1 MNILITVGI
10 FPPDIGGPASF
21 VPKISDFLIK
31 NGHDVKIICL
41 SEDENIHIE
50 DQLNVIRI
58 RRSNIL
64 PIRWLKTIYQIIKNG
79 IKSDLIF
86 VNGLGIES
94 AVANLLLRK
103 RIIRKIVGDP
113 VWERAYNQKKTLDT
127 FDNFQINKHPLI
139 IEIQKLT
146 RNWSINSAELI
157 ITPSDNLK
165 NFVTGIGFKNMIIKI
180 NNGVDIKANIN
191 QLSNKTDIN
200 IIIIS
205 RLVIQK
211 NIDLV
216 IHAFKVLNEK
226 NVKLNIVGDGGEFNN
241 LQKLIH
247 DLELQDK
254 VKILGKIDN
263 NKIGELLRTSDLFIQ
278 ASNYEGLP
286 HSLLEAINYNVPI
299 LSTEVG
305 GCKDLINSGERG
317 FIISSPPEEKLIAE
331 NISFIINNRS
341 EAEKRAS
348 AAKTFIQ
355 KEYNFSIQA
364 NLYKMIFEDSE
375 NVLL

>member
-41 SEDENIHIE
+41 SEDKNIHIE

-94 AVANLLLRK
+94 AVANILLRK

-165 NFVTGIGFKNMIIKI
+165 NFVTGIGFKNKITKI
-180 NNGVDIKANIN
+180 NNGVDIKANIS

-263 NKIGELLRTSDLFIQ
+263 NEIGELLRTSDLFIQ

-375 NVLL
+375 NALL

>member
-21 VPKISDFLIK
+21 VPKISDFLVK

-41 SEDENIHIE
+41 SEDENINIE
-50 DQLNVIRI
+50 DKLNVIRI
-58 RRSNIL
+58 KRSNKL

-94 AVANLLLRK
+94 AVANILLRK

-113 VWERAYNQKKTLDT
+113 VWERAYNQKKTFET
-127 FDNFQINKHPLI
+127 FDNFQDNKHKLM
-139 IEIQKLT
+139 IEIQKLS

-165 NFVTGIGFKNMIIKI
+165 NFVKGIGFKNKIIKI
-180 NNGVDIKANIN
+180 NNGVDITPNEDQTSSK
-191 QLSNKTDIN
+191 SDIN

-205 RLVIQK
+205 RLVVQK

-216 IHAFKVLNEK
+216 IRAFKILNDK
-226 NVKLNIVGDGGEFNN
+226 NLKLNIIGEGGEFNN

-247 DLELQDK
+247 DLGVQDN
-254 VKILGKIDN
+254 VKILGKIHND
-263 NKIGELLRTSDLFIQ
+263 KINDFLKTSDLFIQ

-286 HSLLEAINYNVPI
+286 HSLLEAINYSVPI

-305 GCKDLINSGERG
+305 GCKDLINNGERG
-317 FIISSPPEEKLIAE
+317 FIISLPPDKNLIAE
-331 NISFIINNRS
+331 NISFIINNRI
-341 EAEKRAS
+341 EAEKRAR
-348 AAKTFIQ
+348 AAKTFIK
-355 KEYNFSIQA
+355 KEYNFSTQA
-364 NLYKMIFEDSE
+364 DIYKTIFEDSK
-375 NVLL
+375 NALL

>member
-21 VPKISDFLIK
+21 VPKISDFLVK

-41 SEDENIHIE
+41 SEDENINIVDE
-50 DQLNVIRI
+50 LNVIRI
-58 RRSNIL
+58 KRSNKL

-79 IKSDLIF
+79 IKTDLIF

-113 VWERAYNQKKTLDT
+113 VWERAYNQEKTVET
-127 FDNFQINKHPLI
+127 FDNFQDNKHGLM
-139 IEIQKLT
+139 IEIQKLS

-165 NFVTGIGFKNMIIKI
+165 TFVTGIGFENKIIKI
-180 NNGVDIKANIN
+180 NNGVDITSNEN
-191 QLSNKTDIN
+191 QHSSKTDIN
-200 IIIIS
+200 IILIS
-205 RLVIQK
+205 RLVVQK

-216 IHAFKVLNEK
+216 IRAFKILNEK
-226 NVKLNIVGDGGEFNN
+226 NLKLNIIGEGGEFNN
-241 LQKLIH
+241 LQKLIQ
-247 DLELQDK
+247 DLEVQDN

-263 NKIGELLRTSDLFIQ
+263 DKISDFLKKSDLFIQ

-305 GCKDLINSGERG
+305 GCKDLINNGERG
-317 FIISSPPEEKLIAE
+317 FIISSPPDKNLIAE
-331 NISFIINNRS
+331 NISFIINNRI
-341 EAEKRAS
+341 EAEKRAG
-348 AAKTFIQ
+348 AAKTFIK
-355 KEYNFSIQA
+355 KEYNFSTQA
-364 NLYKMIFEDSE
+364 DMYMTIFENSE
-375 NVLL
+375 NTLL

>member
-10 FPPDIGGPASF
+10 FPPDIGGPATF
-21 VPKISDFLIK
+21 VPKISDFLAK

-41 SEDENIHIE
+41 SEDENINME
-50 DQLNVIRI
+50 DELSVIRI
-58 RRSNIL
+58 KRSNKL

-79 IKSDLIF
+79 IKTDLIF

-113 VWERAYNQKKTLDT
+113 VWERAYNQEKTVET
-127 FDNFQINKHPLI
+127 FDNFQDNKHGLM
-139 IEIQKLT
+139 IEIQKLS

-165 NFVTGIGFKNMIIKI
+165 TFVTGIGFENKIIKI
-180 NNGVDIKANIN
+180 NNGVDIT
-191 QLSNKTDIN
+191 SNENKPSSKTDIN
-200 IIIIS
+200 IILIS
-205 RLVIQK
+205 RLVVQK

-216 IHAFKVLNEK
+216 IRAFKILDEK
-226 NVKLNIVGDGGEFNN
+226 NLILNIVGEGGEFNN

-247 DLELQDK
+247 DLEVQDN
-254 VKILGKIDN
+254 VKIWGKIDN
-263 NKIGELLRTSDLFIQ
+263 NKISDFLKTSDLFIQ

-305 GCKDLINSGERG
+305 GCKDLINNGERG
-317 FIISSPPEEKLIAE
+317 FIISSPPDKNLIAE
-331 NISFIINNRS
+331 NISFIINNRI
-341 EAEKRAS
+341 EAEKRAG
-348 AAKTFIQ
+348 AAKTFIK
-355 KEYNFSIQA
+355 KEYNFSTQA
-364 NLYKMIFEDSE
+364 DMYMTFFE
-375 NVLL
+375 NF

>member
-41 SEDENIHIE
+41 SEDKNIHIE

-94 AVANLLLRK
+94 AVANILLRK

-165 NFVTGIGFKNMIIKI
+165 NFVTGIGFKNKITKI
-180 NNGVDIKANIN
+180 NNGVEIKANIN

-226 NVKLNIVGDGGEFNN
+226 NIKLNIVGDGGEFNN

-286 HSLLEAINYNVPI
+286 HSLLEAINYNVPV

-375 NVLL
+375 NALL

>member
-10 FPPDIGGPASF
+10 FPPDIGGPSTF
-21 VPKISDFLIK
+21 VPKISDFLAK

-41 SEDENIHIE
+41 SEDENINLE
-50 DQLNVIRI
+50 DELSVIRI
-58 RRSNIL
+58 KRSNKL

-86 VNGLGIES
+86 VNGLGIET

-113 VWERAYNQKKTLDT
+113 VWERAYNQEKTVET
-127 FDNFQINKHPLI
+127 FDNFQDNKHGLM
-139 IEIQKLT
+139 IEIQKLS

-165 NFVTGIGFKNMIIKI
+165 TFVTGIGFENKIIKI
-180 NNGVDIKANIN
+180 NNGVDITSNEN
-191 QLSNKTDIN
+191 QHSSKTDIN
-200 IIIIS
+200 IILIS
-205 RLVIQK
+205 RLVVQK

-216 IHAFKVLNEK
+216 IRAFKILNEK
-226 NVKLNIVGDGGEFNN
+226 NLKLNIIGEGGEFNN
-241 LQKLIH
+241 LQKLIQ
-247 DLELQDK
+247 DLEVQDN

-263 NKIGELLRTSDLFIQ
+263 DKISDFLRTSDLLIQ

-305 GCKDLINSGERG
+305 GCKDLINNGERG
-317 FIISSPPEEKLIAE
+317 FIISSPPDKNLIAE
-331 NISFIINNRS
+331 NISFIINNRI
-341 EAEKRAS
+341 EAEKRAG
-348 AAKTFIQ
+348 AAKTFIK
-355 KEYNFSIQA
+355 KEYNFSTQA
-364 NLYKMIFEDSE
+364 DMYMTIFENSE
-375 NVLL
+375 NTLL

>member
-10 FPPDIGGPASF
+10 FPPDIGGPATF
-21 VPKISDFLIK
+21 VPKISDFLVK
-31 NGHDVKIICL
+31 NGHDIKIICL

-50 DQLNVIRI
+50 DELNVIRI
-58 RRSNIL
+58 KRSNKL

-86 VNGLGIES
+86 VNGLGVES

-113 VWERAYNQKKTLDT
+113 VWERAYNQKKTSHT
-127 FDNFQINKHPLI
+127 FDNFQINKHALK
-139 IEIQKLT
+139 IEIQKLIRT
-146 RNWSINSAELI
+146 WSVNSAELI

-165 NFVTGIGFKNMIIKI
+165 NFVRGIGFENKIIKI
-180 NNGVDIKANIN
+180 NNGVEITANKN
-191 QLSNKTDIN
+191 QTSNKADIN
-200 IIIIS
+200 IIVIS
-205 RLVIQK
+205 RLVAQK

-216 IHAFKVLNEK
+216 IHAFKILNDK
-226 NVKLNIVGDGGEFNN
+226 NLTLNIIGEGGEHNN

-247 DLELQDK
+247 DLEVQDK

-263 NKIGELLRTSDLFIQ
+263 NKISNFLKSSDILIQ

-305 GCKDLINSGERG
+305 GCKDLINGGQRG
-317 FIISSPPEEKLIAE
+317 FIISSPPDEKLIAE
-331 NISFIINNRS
+331 NISFIINNQS
-341 EAEKRAS
+341 EAEKRAG

-355 KEYNFSIQA
+355 KEYNFLIQA
-364 NLYKMIFEDSE
+364 NAYMTIFVDSK
-375 NVLL
+375 NALL

>member
-21 VPKISDFLIK
+21 VPKISDFLVN

-41 SEDENIHIE
+41 SEDENINIE
-50 DQLNVIRI
+50 DKLNVIRI
-58 RRSNIL
+58 KRSNKL

-113 VWERAYNQKKTLDT
+113 VWERAYNQKRTFET
-127 FDNFQINKHPLI
+127 FDNFQDNKHKLM
-139 IEIQKLT
+139 IEIQKLS

-165 NFVTGIGFKNMIIKI
+165 NFVKGIGFKNKIIKI
-180 NNGVDIKANIN
+180 NNGVDITPNEDQTSSK
-191 QLSNKTDIN
+191 SDIN

-205 RLVIQK
+205 RLVVQK

-216 IHAFKVLNEK
+216 IRAFKILNDK
-226 NVKLNIVGDGGEFNN
+226 NLKLNIIGEGGEFNN

-247 DLELQDK
+247 DLGVQDN
-254 VKILGKIDN
+254 VKILGKIHND
-263 NKIGELLRTSDLFIQ
+263 KINDFLKTSDLFIQ

-286 HSLLEAINYNVPI
+286 HSLLEAVNYNVPI

-305 GCKDLINSGERG
+305 GCKDLINNGERG
-317 FIISSPPEEKLIAE
+317 FIISSPPDKNLIAE
-331 NISFIINNRS
+331 NISFIISNRI
-341 EAEKRAS
+341 EAEKRAE
-348 AAKTFIQ
+348 AAKTFIK
-355 KEYNFSIQA
+355 KEYNFSTQA
-364 NLYKMIFEDSE
+364 NIYKTIFEKSE
-375 NVLL
+375 NALL

>member
-21 VPKISDFLIK
+21 VPKISDFLVN

-41 SEDENIHIE
+41 SEDENINIVDE
-50 DQLNVIRI
+50 LNVIRI
-58 RRSNIL
+58 KRSNKL

-94 AVANLLLRK
+94 AVANILLRK

-113 VWERAYNQKKTLDT
+113 VWERAYNQKKTFET
-127 FDNFQINKHPLI
+127 FDNFQDNKHKLM
-139 IEIQKLT
+139 IEIQKLS

-165 NFVTGIGFKNMIIKI
+165 NFVKGIGFKNKIIKI
-180 NNGVDIKANIN
+180 NNGVDITPNEDQTSSK
-191 QLSNKTDIN
+191 SDIN

-205 RLVIQK
+205 RLVVQK

-216 IHAFKVLNEK
+216 IRAFKILNEK
-226 NVKLNIVGDGGEFNN
+226 NLKLNIIGEGGEFNN

-247 DLELQDK
+247 DLEVQDN

-263 NKIGELLRTSDLFIQ
+263 NKISDFLKTSDLFIQ

-286 HSLLEAINYNVPI
+286 HSLLEAVNYNVPI

-305 GCKDLINSGERG
+305 GCKDLINNGERG
-317 FIISSPPEEKLIAE
+317 FIISSPPDKNLIAE
-331 NISFIINNRS
+331 NISFIISNRI
-341 EAEKRAS
+341 EAEKRAE
-348 AAKTFIQ
+348 AAKTFIK
-355 KEYNFSIQA
+355 KEYNFSTQA
-364 NLYKMIFEDSE
+364 NIYKTIFEKSE
-375 NVLL
+375 NALL